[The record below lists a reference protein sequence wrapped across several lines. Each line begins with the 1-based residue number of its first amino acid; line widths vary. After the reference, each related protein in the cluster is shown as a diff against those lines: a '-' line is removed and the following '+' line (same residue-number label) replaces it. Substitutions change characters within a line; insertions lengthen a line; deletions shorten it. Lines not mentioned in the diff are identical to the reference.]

1 MKPQLIISNTAE
13 LVRLH
18 SEDILSIEADGNYSN
33 LYIVGEEERMVLG
46 QLGQLE
52 RMIGEQLGEQ
62 ASAFIR
68 VGRSLIINRNY
79 IYYINPSRQV
89 LIMRDP
95 NGRKHEI
102 KKASHESLKNLKEF
116 IEREE
121 LNKVEQWTKNY
132 LI

>member
-52 RMIGEQLGEQ
+52 RMIGDQLGEE

-95 NGRKHEI
+95 NGHKHEI

-121 LNKVEQWTKNY
+121 LNKVEQ
-132 LI
+132 

>member
-18 SEDILSIEADGNYSN
+18 SEDILSIEAYGNYSN
-33 LYIVGEEERMVLG
+33 LYIVGEEKRMVSF

-52 RMIGEQLGEQ
+52 RMIGEQLGEE

-102 KKASHESLKNLKEF
+102 KKASHESLKSLKEF

-121 LNKVEQWTKNY
+121 LNKVEQ
-132 LI
+132 

>member
-1 MKPQLIISNTAE
+1 MKPQLIISNIAE

-52 RMIGEQLGEQ
+52 RMIGEQLGEE

-79 IYYINPSRQV
+79 IYYINPGRQV

-121 LNKVEQWTKNY
+121 LNKVEQ
-132 LI
+132 

>member
-52 RMIGEQLGEQ
+52 RMIGEQLGEE

-121 LNKVEQWTKNY
+121 LNQVEQ
-132 LI
+132 

>member
-1 MKPQLIISNTAE
+1 MKPQLIISNIAE

-52 RMIGEQLGEQ
+52 RMIGEQLGEE

-79 IYYINPSRQV
+79 IYYINPGRQV

-116 IEREE
+116 FEREE
-121 LNKVEQWTKNY
+121 LNKVEQ
-132 LI
+132 

>member
-1 MKPQLIISNTAE
+1 MKPQLIISNTVE

-52 RMIGEQLGEQ
+52 RMIGDQLGEE

-102 KKASHESLKNLKEF
+102 KKASHESLKSLKEF

-121 LNKVEQWTKNY
+121 LNKVEQ
-132 LI
+132 

>member
-33 LYIVGEEERMVLG
+33 LYIAGEEERMVLG

-52 RMIGEQLGEQ
+52 RMIGEQLGEE

-79 IYYINPSRQV
+79 IYYINPNRQV

-121 LNKVEQWTKNY
+121 LNKVKQ
-132 LI
+132 

>member
-46 QLGQLE
+46 QLGHLE
-52 RMIGEQLGEQ
+52 RMIGEQLGEE

-102 KKASHESLKNLKEF
+102 KKASHESLKSLKEF
-116 IEREE
+116 IEHEE
-121 LNKVEQWTKNY
+121 LNKVEQ
-132 LI
+132 

>member
-1 MKPQLIISNTAE
+1 MKPQLIISNTVE

-52 RMIGEQLGEQ
+52 RMIGDQLGEE

-79 IYYINPSRQV
+79 IYYINPSHQV
-89 LIMRDP
+89 LIMREP

-102 KKASHESLKNLKEF
+102 TKASHESLKNLKEF

-121 LNKVEQWTKNY
+121 LNKVEQ
-132 LI
+132 

>member
-52 RMIGEQLGEQ
+52 RMIGEQLGEE

-121 LNKVEQWTKNY
+121 LNKVEQ
-132 LI
+132 

>member
-1 MKPQLIISNTAE
+1 MKPQLIISNTVE

-52 RMIGEQLGEQ
+52 RMIGEQLGEE

-79 IYYINPSRQV
+79 IYYINPSHLV

-95 NGRKHEI
+95 YGRKHEI

-121 LNKVEQWTKNY
+121 LNKVEQ
-132 LI
+132 

>member
-52 RMIGEQLGEQ
+52 RMIGEQLGEE

-102 KKASHESLKNLKEF
+102 KKASHESLKSLKEF
-116 IEREE
+116 IEHEE
-121 LNKVEQWTKNY
+121 LNKVEQ
-132 LI
+132 

>member
-52 RMIGEQLGEQ
+52 RMIGEQLGEE

-121 LNKVEQWTKNY
+121 FNKVEQ
-132 LI
+132 

>member
-1 MKPQLIISNTAE
+1 MKPQLIISNTVE

-52 RMIGEQLGEQ
+52 RMIGEQLGEE

-79 IYYINPSRQV
+79 IYYINPGRQV

-121 LNKVEQWTKNY
+121 LNKVEQ
-132 LI
+132 

>member
-52 RMIGEQLGEQ
+52 RMIGDQLGEE

-121 LNKVEQWTKNY
+121 LNKVEQ
-132 LI
+132 